1 MNLRTSKIS
10 VGLFILISLLA
21 INVSAQKEGDP
32 IPKPTPR
39 CTSTVK
45 YVYFV
50 DSGTT
55 VTEVRPGSN
64 GGNGYQLDIE
74 GTNVDKFEVV
84 QEKYMTSV
92 AVIPGYTN
100 STTAKWQ
107 IFFAPNMG
115 REIST
120 IRMKSSCGR
129 AGIID
134 YKLTT
139 KVTLLDK

>member
-1 MNLRTSKIS
+1 MRTSKIVS
-10 VGLFILISLLA
+10 GLITLVTFLA
-21 INVSAQKEGDP
+21 VSGPIVISAQ
-32 IPKPTPR
+32 
-39 CTSTVK
+39 VK
-45 YVYFV
+45 LKICRPVANQIYFV
-50 DSGTT
+50 ASGQS

-74 GTNVDKFEVV
+74 GTNVDKFEVI

-92 AVIPGYTN
+92 GVIPGYTN
-100 STTAKWQ
+100 STAAKWQ

-129 AGIID
+129 AGIFE